1 MVERTPSLIQN
12 QFLEKDLN
20 NLTLKSFLEIEFFRE
35 MIHDEDINLLKNLFL
50 IKIESEKTRKKNKRK
65 GQYPKALQIEGKI
78 LTSDLEKSNG
88 IDKYYINFIFKT
100 NGFHSGYQNKRDI
113 MKKNSNQN
121 NYFKLVL
128 IAEFDE
134 YETNIC
140 QNIKQISM
148 DLKTLSYLENNIFK
162 DYHVKEKKKDKFR
175 QKDFNIKFLK
185 RPFSFF
191 DIFKEWDR
199 SEVIEFNHSNFFQ
212 HKFSNLD
219 SQNLSI
225 LTTTLFVNLLLQ
237 IFPKVI
243 FHNKHNKTYDYL
255 NDEIYQEVIRKIDIK
270 NLKIRRDKIWSSFKK
285 KEDDFYY

>member
-270 NLKIRRDKIWSSFKK
+270 NLKIRRDKIWSSFRK

>member
-175 QKDFNIKFLK
+175 QKDLNIKFLK

-270 NLKIRRDKIWSSFKK
+270 NLKIRRDKIWSSFRK